1 MSKFVQQRHQ
11 TARRI
16 GGAGDLVIACPHLR
30 SRVNLARI
38 VRVAGCCGVQEM
50 IVAGKA
56 NVDAK
61 IARNAVDQ
69 MRIYEHR
76 SLTPVLKKWQAD
88 GYRLVGLEQTT
99 ESVSLYDYSFL
110 PQTILVIGHERL
122 GIEPQLLAM
131 LDAVIEIPVFGRPDS
146 YNVATATSMALY
158 EYCRQNT

>member
-1 MSKFVQQRHQ
+1 
-11 TARRI
+11 
-16 GGAGDLVIACPHLR
+16 
-30 SRVNLARI
+30 
-38 VRVAGCCGVQEM
+38 
-50 IVAGKA
+50 
-56 NVDAK
+56 
-61 IARNAVDQ
+61 

-76 SLTPVLKKWQAD
+76 SLTPVLKKWQAR

-110 PQTILVIGHERL
+110 AQTILVIGHERL